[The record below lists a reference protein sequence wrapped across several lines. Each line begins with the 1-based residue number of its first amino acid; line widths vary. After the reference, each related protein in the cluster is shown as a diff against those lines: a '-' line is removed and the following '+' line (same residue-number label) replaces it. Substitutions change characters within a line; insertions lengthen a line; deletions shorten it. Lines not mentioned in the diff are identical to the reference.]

1 MLNPFFKS
9 EDEHEQNEKSIDKD
23 LNTLTSDI
31 KSLRQLSKIN
41 NKDKHNLL
49 KIVNMYMKDD
59 KKAQTKMKISGIIK
73 TSKKMKSKF

>member
-73 TSKKMKSKF
+73 KSKKMKSKF

>member
-9 EDEHEQNEKSIDKD
+9 EDEHEQHEKSIDKD

-73 TSKKMKSKF
+73 KSKKLKSKF